1 MIPADPEG
9 RTRPAPAA
17 GEASVLELVLS
28 LWADLPGLLSD
39 RVRLLALELKRAGLA
54 LAVMVALVIGA
65 AVLVATA
72 WLALWAGIAA
82 ALIEA
87 GLAWGWAFLIV
98 LMLNLAGAAFALL
111 RAKSLAHLL
120 TLPATMRRLTVAP
133 AMVSAALRPAPDGS
147 PSDHESL
154 DRERAAAAP

>member
-9 RTRPAPAA
+9 RTRPAPVP
-17 GEASVLELVLS
+17 GEGSVLQLLQS
-28 LWADLPGLLSD
+28 LWADLPGLVSD
-39 RVRLLALELKRAGLA
+39 RVHLLALELERAGLA

-82 ALIEA
+82 ALVEA

-98 LMLNLAGAAFALL
+98 LVLNLGGAALALW

-133 AMVSAALRPAPDGS
+133 SMVAAALRPDADGT
-147 PSDHESL
+147 PSAHESVP
-154 DRERAAAAP
+154 RQPAATAP

>member
-9 RTRPAPAA
+9 RTRPAPVQDE
-17 GEASVLELVLS
+17 GSVLQLLQS
-28 LWADLPGLLSD
+28 LWADLPGLVSD
-39 RVRLLALELKRAGLA
+39 RVHLLA

-82 ALIEA
+82 ALVEA

-98 LMLNLAGAAFALL
+98 LVLNLGGAALALW

-133 AMVSAALRPAPDGS
+133 SMVAAALRPDADGT
-147 PSDHESL
+147 PSAHESVP
-154 DRERAAAAP
+154 REPAATAP

>member
-9 RTRPAPAA
+9 RTRPAPVP
-17 GEASVLELVLS
+17 GEGSVLQLLQS
-28 LWADLPGLLSD
+28 LWADLPGLVSD
-39 RVRLLALELKRAGLA
+39 RVHLLALELERAGLA

-82 ALIEA
+82 ALVEA

-98 LMLNLAGAAFALL
+98 LVLNLGGAALALW

-133 AMVSAALRPAPDGS
+133 SMVAAALRPDADGT
-147 PSDHESL
+147 PSTHESVP
-154 DRERAAAAP
+154 RQPAATAP